1 MGAVQSSSGSIAAGG
16 TPMAREIKQLRMMAT
31 LARDDV
37 AKMVIEVNDA
47 GLDLGGRE
55 VNVEVV
61 GYSDDQLLWRTG
73 IRFRCT
79 VQDLQSGEKL
89 TKEINL
95 RQFITVYH
103 NVMISKKLFTM
114 PTPAIQPSQLK
125 HRTQA
130 LPSPPTGMCRIS
142 VLHSDHSEQG
152 NQTEEWEEDD
162 HLCCVCL
169 ERERQISLPCAHSF
183 CPSCI
188 HEWQLRSNSCP
199 LCREES
205 TVEEQWIL
213 EDGPDL
219 TEMDKELRTTL
230 VNLLRSP

>member
-1 MGAVQSSSGSIAAGG
+1 MPAALGLMGATHSSSSGVAAGG
-16 TPMAREIKQLRMMAT
+16 TLMAREIKQLRMMAM
-31 LARDDV
+31 LDRNDV
-37 AKMVIEVNDA
+37 ARMIIEVNDA
-47 GLDLGGRE
+47 GLNLGGRE
-55 VNVEVV
+55 VNVKVA
-61 GYSDDQLLWRTG
+61 GYSDDHLLWRSG

-79 VQDLQSGEKL
+79 VKDLQSGEEL

-103 NVMISKKLFTM
+103 NVMVNKKLLNI
-114 PTPAIQPSQLK
+114 PTTQQNGAKKEDSGQQTQL
-125 HRTQA
+125 A
-130 LPSPPTGMCRIS
+130 ELEG
-142 VLHSDHSEQG
+142 E
-152 NQTEEWEEDD
+152 EEDD

-188 HEWQLRSNSCP
+188 HEWQLRSNACP

-205 TVEEQWIL
+205 TVEDQWIL

-219 TEMDKELRTTL
+219 TEMEKELKTTL
-230 VNLLRSP
+230 VNLLRSF